1 MSEQV
6 ENQAEKQKVLPEG
19 PLKQLFIN
27 YVGEKLQPE
36 NGEVTV
42 EMVVHVMAE
51 EFPEFLML
59 LAEENFLRGYQ
70 QALNDVDEFN
80 KNIKDTQEETEKV
93 I

>member
-6 ENQAEKQKVLPEG
+6 ENQIANQKVIPEG

-36 NGEVTV
+36 NGDVTV
-42 EMVVHVMAE
+42 EMVINVMAE

-70 QALNDVDEFN
+70 QALSDVEQFN
-80 KNIKDTQEETEKV
+80 KNVQDTQEEKEKV
-93 I
+93 A